1 MNIPAVT
8 HKGVPLLPVWQI
20 ETFFDGG
27 TLVLICKRS
36 KHCLAVVEGHMHTD
50 AHRER
55 RGWWWWGG
63 GGGGGLQHRRV
74 LCLKSANLNS

>member
-36 KHCLAVVEGHMHTD
+36 KHCLAVLEGHMQTD

-55 RGWWWWGG
+55 RVTTPKGFVFEK
-63 GGGGGLQHRRV
+63 RE
-74 LCLKSANLNS
+74 LKFLRAFYLGVEA